1 MFSQIVN
8 EGTLHINQS
17 TLVYFGEE
25 YTNKSTA
32 THNNHGDLYL
42 NNNFINNGITSANS
56 GTTVFNSSTNSI
68 QTISGL
74 TTNINFFNL
83 TIDNSLTGV
92 KVADDFGLIIDNA
105 VSLLDGDLRLVGGSQ
120 LIQTHIGTNLNSSV
134 SGNLL
139 KDQQGN
145 FSVYG
150 FNYWSSPVNNSSVF
164 SLSGS
169 LFDGTDA
176 ALNPFTPQQ
185 VLFNSGLPYDGL
197 PSVVDGSGNV
207 TTPLTINTSWLYK
220 YSRGSGSVAEWI
232 KIDENSDLVTG
243 EGFIMK
249 GTSTANASQNYV
261 FKGNIPNDGTYQFAI
276 SAEEYLLIGNPYPSA
291 IDTDEFIKDNISV
304 SSGGNGA
311 ADVIYGTLYFWVEG
325 GSTSHNYS
333 GYYGGY
339 ATRNLTGGAPPS
351 VSPILVS
358 GLGSSEFAIPP
369 KQYMAVAQGFFVN
382 AVGAGNIVFKNS
394 QRIFKTESSGESI
407 HYKNDTEK
415 SIVRIGYDDPE
426 GFHRQIVLGFVPNSP
441 ANINYNIA
449 YDALMF
455 DSRED
460 DLFFIIDNDLTKKY
474 VIQGVG
480 TFDNTY
486 ELPLGL
492 KITEEGT
499 HTIKL
504 DSIENF
510 NHTIYIKDNV
520 LDVTHNLSEL
530 NFEPNLPPGEY
541 LDRFKIVFESQ
552 NTLDVNEFDIS
563 GLNVYYNGDNSIVID
578 NKNNLEIDKIL
589 IFNVLG
595 QKILQVKKKS
605 FKQDS
610 IVIPFRKK
618 EGVYLVRIE
627 SNQGEETY
635 KIFKR

>member
-1 MFSQIVN
+1 MV
-8 EGTLHINQS
+8 
-17 TLVYFGEE
+17 
-25 YTNKSTA
+25 
-32 THNNHGDLYL
+32 
-42 NNNFINNGITSANS
+42 INNGITSANS

-105 VSLLDGDLRLVGGSQ
+105 VNLLDGDLRLVGGAQ
-120 LIQTHIGTNLNSSV
+120 VIQTHIGTNLNSSV

-150 FNYWSSPVNNSSVF
+150 FNYWSSPVNNSGVF
-164 SLSGS
+164 SLSGG

-176 ALNPFTPQQ
+176 ALNPFTSQQ

-232 KIDENSDLVTG
+232 KVDENSNLVTG

-249 GTSTANASQNYV
+249 GTSTTNASQNYV

-311 ADVIYGTLYFWVEG
+311 TDVIYGTLYFWVEG

-351 VSPILVS
+351 VLPILVA
-358 GLGSSEFAIPP
+358 GLGSSEFAVVP

-492 KITEEGT
+492 KITENGT

-520 LDVTHNLSEL
+520 LDVTHNLSES

-541 LDRFKIVFESQ
+541 LDRFKIIFESQ

-563 GLNVYYNGDNSIVID
+563 GLNVYYNGNNSIVID
-578 NKNNLEIDKIL
+578 NKNNLEINKIL

-595 QKILQVKKKS
+595 QKILQVKNKS
-605 FKQDS
+605 FKQNS
-610 IVIPFRKK
+610 ITIPFRKK

-627 SNQGEETY
+627 SNQGKKTY